1 MERRYRTVTPFY
13 VLVSGGQERE
23 KRIEVCRVRVGD
35 LRLDFGNPRK
45 IKKQKRGDQEDW
57 LEKYGNFGEI
67 VVNEENQ
74 VLGGNQ
80 RVEIYQRKNPDME
93 VDVKRLIGYT
103 IAEQKYVN
111 IKLNSHAGEWDL
123 EELGDW
129 TADLMGSF
137 KLDLETPP
145 KPVEDR
151 SIKEMEPI
159 HYEQYDYVLIA
170 CRNELDYNEL
180 VRKLGIEGGQV
191 KVAKKRHIKGRA
203 IWFDQFRGRILSEEE
218 AEALGR

>member
-1 MERRYRTVTPFY
+1 M
-13 VLVSGGQERE
+13 E

-45 IKKQKRGDQEDW
+45 NKKQKREDLEDS

-203 IWFDQFRGRILSEEE
+203 IWFDQFKGRILSEEE

>member
-1 MERRYRTVTPFY
+1 M
-13 VLVSGGQERE
+13 E

-45 IKKQKRGDQEDW
+45 IKKQKREDLEDS

-218 AEALGR
+218 AEAFGR